1 MKRRKDGKP
10 EVENQLR
17 RNGTTSPGE
26 GKHCTTQDS
35 ELHQRAGEQ
44 ERLDLLENIKV
55 EQEFDKYCAL
65 QWLL

>member
-55 EQEFDKYCAL
+55 
-65 QWLL
+65 